1 MSPRR
6 VLKRPVQRGSHATLH
21 HSDQVV
27 RRRANPARI
36 IFEHPPRHLLALAAL
51 VIATAC
57 GQVEDSPTT
66 PPPVPVETAAETTT
80 TRAGAPST
88 EATTTTAPAT
98 TVAETTT
105 TAAAS
110 TTVAPTVP
118 ADEGSGFPVTVAG
131 TLISE
136 KPSAIVSMSATAT
149 ETLFAIGAGDQ
160 VVAVDSTSNHPP
172 EAPTTDLS
180 AFQPNVE
187 AIAAYEP
194 DLVVISWDPGELAS
208 GLRAVNIPVLVLGA
222 ATGIEEAY
230 EQMRRLGAAT
240 GNVEQAEDL
249 VTSIQTEIGRLVE
262 RSYRTGEGLTYYHE
276 VDDALYSATSATFI
290 GGVYALF
297 GLVNIADAAAEGVTY
312 PQLSEEYILEADPDI
327 IFFGCAVW
335 CGTSPRSI
343 AERPG
348 WDGLRAVHSSAL
360 VEVDDDLSSR
370 WGPRLADF
378 ARLIGG
384 ALESLAGGE

>member
-1 MSPRR
+1 MVTNQLSEEGLSCG
-6 VLKRPVQRGSHATLH
+6 VRPVPDDLSSSSLIEGGCMT
-21 HSDQVV
+21 
-27 RRRANPARI
+27 
-36 IFEHPPRHLLALAAL
+36 PRHLLILAAL

-57 GQVEDSPTT
+57 GQVEEPATT
-66 PPPVPVETAAETTT
+66 PLPGPVETAAETTT
-80 TRAGAPST
+80 TRAVTPST
-88 EATTTTAPAT
+88 QATTTATAT
-98 TVAETTT
+98 TAAETTT
-105 TAAAS
+105 TATTS
-110 TTVAPTVP
+110 TTVAPPVP

-131 TLISE
+131 TSIPE
-136 KPSAIVSMSATAT
+136 KPTAIVSLSATAT

-187 AIAAYEP
+187 AIAGYEP
-194 DLVVISWDPGELAS
+194 DLVVISWDPGDLAS
-208 GLRAVNIPVLVLGA
+208 GLRAVNIPVLILGA

-230 EQMRRLGAAT
+230 EQMRRLGTAT

-249 VTSIQTEIGRLVE
+249 VTSIQTEIDRLIE
-262 RSYRTGEGLTYYHE
+262 RSHRTGEDLTYYHE
-276 VDDALYSATSATFI
+276 VDDALYSATSSTFI
-290 GGVYALF
+290 GAVYGLF
-297 GLVNIADAAAEGVTY
+297 GLVNIADGAGTEGIDY

-327 IFFGCAVW
+327 IFFGCAIW
-335 CGTSPRSI
+335 CGTSPESI
-343 AERPG
+343 SERPG
-348 WDGLRAVHSSAL
+348 WDGLRAVGSGAL

-370 WGPRLADF
+370 WGPRLTDF